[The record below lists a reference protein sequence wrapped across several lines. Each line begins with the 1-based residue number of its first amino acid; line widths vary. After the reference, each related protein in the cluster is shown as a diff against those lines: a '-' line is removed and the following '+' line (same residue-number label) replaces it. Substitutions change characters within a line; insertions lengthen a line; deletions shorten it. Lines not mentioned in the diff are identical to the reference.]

1 VILDLI
7 MPEMGGKQCFDEL
20 AKINP
25 QLKVLVASGYSPE
38 ALGEDSVESWA
49 EGFVRKPFAA
59 EDLLRDVRKVLDS
72 D

>member
-20 AKINP
+20 AKMNP
-25 QLKVLVASGYSPE
+25 KIKVLVASGYS
-38 ALGEDSVESWA
+38 ADSPDADHVESWA
-49 EGFVRKPFAA
+49 GGFVGKPFRM
-59 EDLLRDVRKVLDS
+59 EDLLRDVRKLLDS